1 MKRKGIAIL
10 CIVLSWFAVRA
21 QDSNAKKPANNFKS
35 SDQLASVAKS
45 RTSVVFNGKAK
56 LQVDSP
62 SSIQVFYFSDS
73 SSSETKDNRDADY
86 YSKRANSERKRGIVF
101 SAIGYPMIGGGACL
115 LTLGIMQAIRQEG
128 IDGDSPSATV
138 ALMSAIING
147 AGLLATGIPLAI
159 KGPICLA
166 EAKRYQKKAAALQ
179 TTYKLEPAILMVN
192 NKAIGGLY
200 FRLSF

>member
-73 SSSETKDNRDADY
+73 SSSETKDNRDA
-86 YSKRANSERKRGIVF
+86 V
-101 SAIGYPMIGGGACL
+101 
-115 LTLGIMQAIRQEG
+115 Q
-128 IDGDSPSATV
+128 
-138 ALMSAIING
+138 
-147 AGLLATGIPLAI
+147 
-159 KGPICLA
+159 
-166 EAKRYQKKAAALQ
+166 
-179 TTYKLEPAILMVN
+179 
-192 NKAIGGLY
+192 
-200 FRLSF
+200 